1 MTYESKTEPV
11 SALTYDNLY
20 LSEPNNQ
27 QAPRSDAVNKYLMA
41 ATSKNTRKAYWTD
54 LQHFME
60 WGGVIPA
67 EPELIAEY
75 LAAHAED
82 LAASTLARRLA
93 AISKAHSNRG
103 MESPTKSDLVRAVM
117 KGVRRTHGKP
127 SLQKAPILKDDVVAM
142 VQNLGTKSKDVRD
155 KALLLIGF
163 AGGFRRSELVALQ
176 RSNIEWTPE
185 GIMIRLTRSK
195 CDQEGR
201 GRQVAIS
208 YARGS
213 TCPVIALKAW
223 LTVAR
228 VGEGPVFRGVDRHGN
243 VANRRLS
250 TEAVAHIVK
259 ERAAAAGMD
268 PTRLSGHS
276 LRAGLATSAATAGVE
291 TWKIRRQ
298 TGHASDAT
306 LQHYIRS
313 GEQFSENGLGSLF

>member
-1 MTYESKTEPV
+1 MTYGSKKEPV

-20 LSEPNNQ
+20 LSEPNNLRES
-27 QAPRSDAVNKYLMA
+27 RSDAVNKYLMA
-41 ATSKNTRKAYWTD
+41 ATSKNTLKAYRTD
-54 LQHFME
+54 LEHFFE
-60 WGGVIPA
+60 WGGVIPG
-67 EPELIAEY
+67 EPEQIAEY
-75 LAAHAED
+75 LAAHAEE

-117 KGVRRTHGKP
+117 KGVRRMHGKP
-127 SLQKAPILKDDVVAM
+127 VLQKAPILKDGVVAM
-142 VQNLGTKSKDVRD
+142 VQRLGAKPRDVRD

-176 RSNIEWTPE
+176 RSDIEWTPE
-185 GIMIRLTRSK
+185 GIVIRLIRSK

-201 GRQVAIS
+201 GRRVAIS
-208 YARGS
+208 YARGIV
-213 TCPVIALKAW
+213 CPVIALRAW
-223 LTVAR
+223 LDVAP
-228 VGEGPVFRGVDRHGN
+228 VDEGPVFRGVDRHGN

-250 TEAVAHIVK
+250 TEAVAHVVK

-306 LQHYIRS
+306 LEQYIRN
-313 GEQFSENGLGSLF
+313 GEHFTGNGLGSLL